1 MFIAIYQFK
10 IYPGMEEAFVK
21 AWKKRTE
28 GIYLLSGS
36 LGSRLHKDKSGDY
49 IGYAQWPT
57 KEQWQNTDRK
67 VIDSGAYPEYQDAG
81 KEMRKCIEKSE
92 TLFELEVEAD
102 YLHSLPFSFE

>member
-1 MFIAIYQFK
+1 MFIAIYRFK
-10 IYPGMEEAFVK
+10 VYPGMEETFVK

-57 KEQWQNTDRK
+57 KEQWQSLWPK
-67 VIDSGAYPEYQDAG
+67 LIDSGDYPEYQAAG
-81 KEMRKCIEKSE
+81 AEMRKCLEKSD
-92 TLFELEVEAD
+92 TLFELELKAD
-102 YLHSLPFSFE
+102 YLHSLPFSFK